1 MDQNQTTQNKNCNNQ
16 NNNDNNNN
24 NNHHNQNNNQ
34 SNNADDGTKSV
45 VLGLEKLSKEYDIV
59 LIRYN
64 QAQKDYINYLKTQST
79 SMSCS
84 KYNSESKEIDQA
96 CYDEIWQKSGCTT
109 TGAVNSSSDWSKG
122 QTLNGLI
129 YDSFLWATMT
139 DTQHREGCYG
149 STTDET
155 VYNTATE
162 PNYNINA
169 EPLTDIKGSTFWG
182 TGPLNEGEATS
193 IEQCKAMCSS
203 DSSCT
208 GATYNPD
215 KAYCWTRTGKGSINA
230 SIPND
235 YAIIPE
241 NLKYLK
247 VIQGLSEQLTNINQE
262 ILKTMNKGKPL
273 YSEQEIHRRQQTV
286 ILNRNYKKLV
296 KEREKVEKTIKK
308 YQDLNKSQH
317 QGEIFIS
324 QNYYKFIALIVIVLI
339 IVFVFIKILPSM
351 SNTETIQSGGSLKS
365 NTYFFIFMII
375 LITFTIW
382 NKNT

>member
-1 MDQNQTTQNKNCNNQ
+1 MNENQSTNQ
-16 NNNDNNNN
+16 CNNNN
-24 NNHHNQNNNQ
+24 SSNNNN
-34 SNNADDGTKSV
+34 SNSNSNTDDGTKSV

-79 SMSCS
+79 NMSCS

-96 CYDEIWQKSGCTT
+96 CYDEIWSKSGCTT
-109 TGAVNSSSDWSKG
+109 TGVVDASGDWAKS
-122 QTLNGLI
+122 QSLNGLI

-149 STTDET
+149 TTTDDT
-155 VYNTATE
+155 VYSTATE

-169 EPLTDIKGSTFWG
+169 ETLTDIKGTTFWG
-182 TGPLNEGEATS
+182 TGKLNEGEATS
-193 IEQCKAMCSS
+193 IEDCKAMCSA
-203 DSSCT
+203 DSECT
-208 GATYNPD
+208 GATFNPD
-215 KAYCWTRTGKGSINA
+215 KAYCWTRTGEGSINQ

-235 YAIIPE
+235 YALIPE

-247 VIQGLSEQLTNINQE
+247 VIQGLSEQLTNINQQ

-273 YSEQEIHRRQQTV
+273 YSDQEVKRKRQTV
-286 ILNRNYKKLV
+286 VLNRNYKKLV

-308 YQDLNKSQH
+308 YQDLNKSQN

-324 QNYYKFIALIVIVLI
+324 QNYSKFIVLI
-339 IVFVFIKILPSM
+339 IIILIIVFFFIKILPSM
-351 SNTETIQSGGSLKS
+351 APAQTIQSGGSLKN
-365 NTYFFIFMII
+365 NTYFFIFIII
-375 LITFTIW
+375 LVTFIIW

>member
-1 MDQNQTTQNKNCNNQ
+1 MNENQPTQNCNNNDDNNNNNQ
-16 NNNDNNNN
+16 NNN
-24 NNHHNQNNNQ
+24 QNNN
-34 SNNADDGTKSV
+34 SDDGTKSV

-96 CYDEIWQKSGCTT
+96 CYDEIWKKSGCTT
-109 TGAVNSSSDWSKG
+109 TGVVNSSSDWSKS

-139 DTQHREGCYG
+139 DSDHRQGCYG

-182 TGPLNEGEATS
+182 TGKLDEGEATS
-193 IEQCKAMCSS
+193 IEQCKAMCSA

-215 KAYCWTRTGKGSINA
+215 KAYCWTRTGEGSINA

-273 YSEQEIHRRQQTV
+273 YSEQELQRKQQTV

-324 QNYYKFIALIVIVLI
+324 QNYYKFIALIIIVLI
-339 IVFVFIKILPSM
+339 IVFIFIKILPSM
-351 SNTETIQSGGSLKS
+351 ATTQTIQSGGSLKN
-365 NTYFFIFMII
+365 NTYFFIFIII
-375 LITFTIW
+375 LITFIIW